1 VNCVEITFDF
11 KFDVF
16 LNAILSSC
24 TCKQSLET
32 YLGVGR
38 SKLGIL
44 GEKGEEP
51 ESCCAKLLTVCLS
64 VQAQF

>member
-1 VNCVEITFDF
+1 MNCVEITFDF

-16 LNAILSSC
+16 LKALLSSW
-24 TCKQSLET
+24 TCKESLET

-44 GEKGEEP
+44 DEKGEEP
-51 ESCCAKLLTVCLS
+51 ESCCAKLLTVRLS
-64 VQAQF
+64 VL